1 MRHNDFKHY
10 RSLFAEQGAY
20 HFRTAFYPASGKE
33 EDTYKDGADRGG
45 RRIYD
50 PDTGRAGV

>member
-1 MRHNDFKHY
+1 MISNIIGRYLLSKGL
-10 RSLFAEQGAY
+10 SLPNSFLSC
-20 HFRTAFYPASGKE
+20 FWKE

-45 RRIYD
+45 GRIYD

>member
-1 MRHNDFKHY
+1 MRHTDFKHY

-45 RRIYD
+45 GRIYD